1 MNLREAL
8 GCEKRRIF
16 CLTDPSPT
24 QKRSRSALRALDVR
38 SAATEQRQEHVILRS
53 TLFNARWSTDG
64 NTQQLYCWSDE
75 LHDPTMADTH
85 LHVSLSVLV
94 AFS

>member
-64 NTQQLYCWSDE
+64 NTQQLYCSSK